1 MKKEKRMSFNPKEF
15 FLIAGPCVAENQKV
29 CFQVAEKLQEIIS
42 EYKIQLIFKASYT
55 KANRS
60 SSDSYRG
67 PGLKAGLKIL
77 EAVKNKF
84 GLPVIT
90 DIHECYEV
98 DEIRQTVD
106 FLQIPAF
113 LSRQTELLEKAGQSG
128 LWVNI
133 KKGQFLAPWDIKNA
147 VEKVESTGNSK
158 VLVTERGSSFGY
170 NNLVI
175 DYRGM
180 ILMLREK
187 LNLVFDA
194 THSVQTPS
202 SQGKSSGGDR
212 SLAPELAYA
221 AAAIGVK
228 GFFFETHPNPE
239 KALCDG
245 PNSLYLKDMKK
256 VVKNLLEITELRK
269 KRIG

>member
-1 MKKEKRMSFNPKEF
+1 MKFNPKDF
-15 FLIAGPCVAENQKV
+15 FLIAGPCVAENQKI

-42 EYKIQLIFKASYT
+42 EYKIQVIFKASYT

-67 PGLKAGLKIL
+67 PGLQAGLKIL
-77 EAVKNKF
+77 ESVKNKF

-90 DIHECYEV
+90 DIHETYEI
-98 DEIRQTVD
+98 DEIKHIVD

-113 LSRQTELLEKAGQSG
+113 LSRQTELLEKAGESG

-147 VEKVESTGNSK
+147 VKKVECTGNPK

-202 SQGKSSGGDR
+202 SQGKTSGGDR

-221 AAAIGVK
+221 AATIGVK

-245 PNSLYLKDMKK
+245 PNSIYLRDMKK
-256 VVKNLLEITELRK
+256 IVKNLISISDFRGK
-269 KRIG
+269 KID